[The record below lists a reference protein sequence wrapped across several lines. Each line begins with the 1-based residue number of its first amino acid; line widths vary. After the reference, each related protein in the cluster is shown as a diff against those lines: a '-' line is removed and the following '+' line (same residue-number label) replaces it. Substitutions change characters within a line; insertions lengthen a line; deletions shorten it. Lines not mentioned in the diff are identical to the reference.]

1 MLKKM
6 LLFSLSVLLLL
17 SSIMAMPVLGQI
29 EGVVDYDSVEVMKI
43 QSNTSLTDLKAKAA
57 ILIDCSTGTVLLE
70 KNSHEKLPIASITK
84 IMSMLLIMEAIDA
97 GIISYDTK
105 VTVSEYSWSFGGC
118 CHTFGKRCDRG
129 AGGSHCRQ
137 RGGLCGDDE
146 PEGQGTWYERHQFP

>member
-1 MLKKM
+1 MLARGVYHVEKM

-105 VTVSEYSWSFGGC
+105 VTVSEYSWSFGAP
-118 CHTFGKRCDRG
+118 RY
-129 AGGSHCRQ
+129 
-137 RGGLCGDDE
+137 GLSLAKYSQLMNC
-146 PEGQGTWYERHQFP
+146 